1 MGNYDDWI
9 IEMFT
14 ELDEKG
20 LRDKFYKQLDK
31 MKWQD
36 KHKYKDTR
44 ARFDYAYQKVT
55 GSSTL
60 NKE

>member
-9 IEMFT
+9 MEIFED
-14 ELDEKG
+14 LDEKG
-20 LRDKFYKQLDK
+20 LRDKFFKQLDK

-55 GSSTL
+55 GSSTF